1 MAGWDQQGSPNTNK
15 FYRAEELSPEQWS
28 QLQARMYAPEVRAEI
43 EAIQEAS
50 YQKRLAAGRRGGRIE
65 NTLDADQQAFANVY
79 QRHGIEL
86 PNGYNVSPQTGEIQ
100 FAKETPF
107 LQQALR
113 SAPFTLPMIGAQV
126 APFVAG
132 TQVAGAGAG
141 AVTNSSGLTPV
152 ASGLISP
159 AAWGGP
165 TVAATATQAA
175 GAAGVGQ
182 QAWDFP
188 GSDAASALG
197 NVGAWS
203 ADWYG
208 DRKADE
214 VIADDKVAADA
225 RYQAAL
231 DLIATQRTEDLQ
243 LDADREA
250 AKQSRWEA
258 QQTQRQTIW
267 DARETQMEPYRQA
280 GQQSL
285 ARVAN
290 VQRPTHTPYRSRF
303 MG

>member
-1 MAGWDQQGSPNTNK
+1 MDEFDFEQRGWDEG
-15 FYRAEELSPEQWS
+15 
-28 QLQARMYAPEVRAEI
+28 
-43 EAIQEAS
+43 
-50 YQKRLAAGRRGGRIE
+50 
-65 NTLDADQQAFANVY
+65 Y
-79 QRHGIEL
+79 QRQPGDTDQGTTATL
-86 PNGYNVSPQTGEIQ
+86 RN
-100 FAKETPF
+100 
-107 LQQALR
+107 QALR
-113 SAPFTLPMIGAQV
+113 DNPFTSVPQYLAWLESPEHLAQFGPLNPGQQAEVRDVRANPDKYEMNPGGDGVASKQWSDKRILLTGLGLAVLTGAAV
-126 APFVAG
+126 IAAPAMFAG
-132 TQVAGAGAG
+132 GAGSAGGAG
-141 AVTNSSGLTPV
+141 AVTNASGLTPV